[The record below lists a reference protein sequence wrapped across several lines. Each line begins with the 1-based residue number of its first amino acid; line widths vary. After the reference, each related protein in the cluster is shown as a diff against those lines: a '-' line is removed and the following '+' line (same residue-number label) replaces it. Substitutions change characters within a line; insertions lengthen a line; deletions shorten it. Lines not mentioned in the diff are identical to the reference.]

1 LNTLVLTLS
10 YLFITSL
17 GLAQTSRV
25 DLQTAIQ
32 LGLTN
37 SHRIKAAK
45 RSLEIAR
52 MNTSDAGAK
61 FRPNLYISSSAAGS
75 GTIGSTEHS
84 QTNSLGL
91 NINQN
96 IYNNGRDEAALD
108 LAKGSVDLAKIDLEE
123 ADSNLKLDITT
134 SFFTVSKQA
143 ALIGM
148 EARKNKTIQKQFT
161 STEKS
166 YKAGLTSKTDYL
178 LLRNQKKLSELSL
191 KRSEQELLGAKRRLK
206 LLMGLSANA
215 NLDFTEINPET
226 TPYKEF
232 NPPPINLN
240 NTFAIKKQNIQLEL
254 SGINLDLAK
263 KYIWPEFTI
272 GANAGITGSNSNADN
287 WTSLT
292 TNQTWSLS
300 FNMNYPLWDHGT
312 TRRILRKAL
321 LTAEGVE
328 ENRLEQFR
336 QTEKE
341 MIDLVEELH
350 KGQEELQILIELL
363 TGETQSF
370 ALISEKYRKG
380 QLSFLDFEKSLSSLF
395 SAKTSYI
402 STFFNLLQLKAR
414 IIHYWGI
421 KE

>member
-1 LNTLVLTLS
+1 MNTLVLALS

-148 EARKNKTIQKQFT
+148 EARKNKTIK
-161 STEKS
+161 
-166 YKAGLTSKTDYL
+166 
-178 LLRNQKKLSELSL
+178 
-191 KRSEQELLGAKRRLK
+191 
-206 LLMGLSANA
+206 
-215 NLDFTEINPET
+215 
-226 TPYKEF
+226 
-232 NPPPINLN
+232 
-240 NTFAIKKQNIQLEL
+240 
-254 SGINLDLAK
+254 
-263 KYIWPEFTI
+263 
-272 GANAGITGSNSNADN
+272 
-287 WTSLT
+287 
-292 TNQTWSLS
+292 
-300 FNMNYPLWDHGT
+300 
-312 TRRILRKAL
+312 
-321 LTAEGVE
+321 
-328 ENRLEQFR
+328 
-336 QTEKE
+336 
-341 MIDLVEELH
+341 
-350 KGQEELQILIELL
+350 
-363 TGETQSF
+363 
-370 ALISEKYRKG
+370 
-380 QLSFLDFEKSLSSLF
+380 
-395 SAKTSYI
+395 
-402 STFFNLLQLKAR
+402 
-414 IIHYWGI
+414 
-421 KE
+421 